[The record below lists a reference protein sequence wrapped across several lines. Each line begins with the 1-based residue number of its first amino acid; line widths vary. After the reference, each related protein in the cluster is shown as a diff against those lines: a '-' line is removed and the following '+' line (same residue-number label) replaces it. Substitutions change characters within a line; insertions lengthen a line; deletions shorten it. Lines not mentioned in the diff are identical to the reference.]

1 MRKLLFAATVAGA
14 SLLPVGVTQAQC
26 VCDSGYYGY
35 GPAVY
40 GYATLPP
47 TPAPTHYAYAAPP
60 YLGYDD
66 GDAYAYYGGWGGL
79 GYGVAGLGVQ
89 RGYYG
94 YGATVGVGRLGD
106 GYRTFGLNRVGWRGR
121 GYRRNAQGHGLT
133 PPPPATFDLKQRPT
147 QEGAD

>member
-1 MRKLLFAATVAGA
+1 MRKLLYAATVAGA
-14 SLLPVGVTQAQC
+14 SLLPGGVTRAQC

-35 GPAVY
+35 GPADY

-47 TPAPTHYAYAAPP
+47 AVAPIHYAYAAPA
-60 YLGYDD
+60 YFGYDH

-79 GYGVAGLGVQ
+79 GYGVAGVGVR

-94 YGATVGVGRLGD
+94 YGPTVGVGRLGY
-106 GYRTFGLNRVGWRGR
+106 GYRGFGLNRVGWRGR
-121 GYRRNAQGHGLT
+121 GYHHNAHRRGLV
-133 PPPPATFDLKQRPT
+133 PSPPATFDLKQRPT